1 MMSNIDSIL
10 GRKNSTYYFEEESD
24 NGISENECFKNEE
37 DKILDRKKSN
47 KSKIINKASSKKTLN
62 ILLNKKIISKEQS
75 TLLSFKSIN
84 EGLFNS
90 GNLLDIKKNMN
101 NVNLSQRQN
110 KKQFSFILKS
120 DDII

>member
-1 MMSNIDSIL
+1 MNVLKMKKI
-10 GRKNSTYYFEEESD
+10 KNL
-24 NGISENECFKNEE
+24 IK
-37 DKILDRKKSN
+37 KKSN
-47 KSKIINKASSKKTLN
+47 NSKIISKASSKKTLN

-75 TLLSFKSIN
+75 TLLSFKNIN

-110 KKQFSFILKS
+110 KKQFSFMLKN
-120 DDII
+120 DMIIKE